1 MFAVS
6 NLYNHAWQ
14 PRVEKKKRREKG
26 TEVKKEKT
34 AQIKNKKKHKT
45 PHTLYC
51 PIFVKIT

>member
-34 AQIKNKKKHKT
+34 AQIKNKKKT
-45 PHTLYC
+45 
-51 PIFVKIT
+51 